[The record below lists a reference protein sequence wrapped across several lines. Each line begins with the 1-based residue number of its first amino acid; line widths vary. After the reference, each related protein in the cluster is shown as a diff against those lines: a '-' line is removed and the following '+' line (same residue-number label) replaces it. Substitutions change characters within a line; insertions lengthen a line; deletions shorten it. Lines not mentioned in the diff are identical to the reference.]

1 MSLALIVYKFF
12 DKKSALL
19 AWSETLATRDKSVS
33 RSSIKNKNISQIEL
47 AEGLHNWTYYSK
59 IKKRKVHSIFVDNI
73 WVANL
78 AYMQLVSKF
87 N

>member
-33 RSSIKNKNISQIEL
+33 RSSIKNKNISQKEL
-47 AEGLHNWTYYSK
+47 PEELHNWTYYSK
-59 IKKRKVHSIFVDNI
+59 IKKKKSALNFCRQY
-73 WVANL
+73 L
-78 AYMQLVSKF
+78 GC
-87 N
+87 

>member
-12 DKKSALL
+12 DKKSALF

-33 RSSIKNKNISQIEL
+33 RSSIKNKNISQNEL

-59 IKKRKVHSIFVDNI
+59 IKKKKSTLNFCRQYLSC
-73 WVANL
+73 
-78 AYMQLVSKF
+78 
-87 N
+87 